1 MKRTVTTP
9 TGEMAVAAG
18 TGPTVTAS
26 ASMTGTGPREDGTS
40 RKARF
45 AGDAPTLLSSG
56 MRVAIGSRTY
66 LVKNTVGEGS
76 SAVVYRLARH
86 DVPGGPDPRRNAD
99 PMPEYSASMAFGSN
113 ARQLLLPDAL
123 ALKVL
128 RPECASPLRVERW
141 LRESALLTELSHPN
155 LLKGFAGGTL
165 IARIG
170 QPAGP
175 SGQTGSAGKPALHFI
190 LTEFAEGQTLDR
202 FAPEQLTLDRILR
215 IGYELSCGLNYLY
228 LDGRVSAHRDLKPAN
243 VMVDA
248 SGQVKLLDLGIAKTR
263 LRFSMSL
270 DTQTVG
276 TLRYMAPEQ
285 FGDARH
291 VDIRADLYALGVILY
306 ELLEGPRALDG
317 ASRQLM
323 EQRFAQPHLA
333 LGAQARATWAR
344 SCGIAASDG
353 AFDELGKVVEL
364 LTMVDLS
371 ARCQTPE
378 ESMRLLAHLMG
389 VFGADGDAAPQ
400 TPVWAPDGV
409 LPNQGVPRRAHR
421 GFHKLLHLV
430 RVAVGIVGLVV
441 LNVIWAL
448 YSPLLIGLFEG
459 FS

>member
-1 MKRTVTTP
+1 
-9 TGEMAVAAG
+9 
-18 TGPTVTAS
+18 
-26 ASMTGTGPREDGTS
+26 MTRLS
-40 RKARF
+40 
-45 AGDAPTLLSSG
+45 GDAPTLLSSG
-56 MRVAIGSRTY
+56 MRVSVGSMIY
-66 LVKNTVGEGS
+66 LVENTVGEGS

-86 DVPGGPDPRRNAD
+86 DASIEPDLRRNAD

-113 ARQLLLPDAL
+113 ARQLLLPDTL

-165 IARIG
+165 TTRIG
-170 QPAGP
+170 QPAGS
-175 SGQTGSAGKPALHFI
+175 SGQTGGAGKPALHFI

-202 FAPEQLTLDRILR
+202 LAPEQLTLDRILR
-215 IGYELSCGLNYLY
+215 IGHEISCGLNYLY

-248 SGQVKLLDLGIAKTR
+248 SGPVKLLDLGIAKTR

-306 ELLEGPRALDG
+306 ELLEGPQALDG

-323 EQRFAQPHLA
+323 EQRFAQPHLT
-333 LGAQARATWAR
+333 LGTQARATWAR
-344 SCGIAASDG
+344 SCGIAAGDE
-353 AFDELGKVVEL
+353 AFDELGKIVEL

-378 ESMRLLAHLMG
+378 ESMRRLAHLMG
-389 VFGADGDAAPQ
+389 VFGSDRDVAPQ
-400 TPVWAPDGV
+400 TPVWAPDDV
-409 LPNQGVPRRAHR
+409 LPNQDVPLRAHR
-421 GFHKLLHLV
+421 GVHKLLHLA

-441 LNVIWAL
+441 LNVVWAL